1 MQAHP
6 EPLFLADDGT
16 YVDVTDFVRFELH
29 HQDIRY
35 GVLDL
40 IVTFVYRGRRE
51 QCYLLHFFPVDAVRE
66 NVNTPFPEWTEGF
79 EFPPAL
85 LKLRAVVDDAIIPL
99 YHQGCI
105 AINTR
110 GATIYG
116 TKRTR
121 LRRMILH
128 IQHHES
134 HLLTVLAEAV
144 SARPIAENVDPFDI
158 FLQTR
163 PFSASLPRRV
173 GFWSTTDRQQQHVLR
188 VDTQPAAQPPP
199 QRHTERAHHQIESA
213 LHARVQGLHALVQEI
228 EQTVDYMPHDVQ
240 GVLLT
245 PLADLHTQL
254 CGLVYVAWLLSLL
267 HPHADDHDQ

>member
-1 MQAHP
+1 M
-6 EPLFLADDGT
+6 LSSRSIT
-16 YVDVTDFVRFELH
+16 
-29 HQDIRY
+29 
-35 GVLDL
+35 
-40 IVTFVYRGRRE
+40 
-51 QCYLLHFFPVDAVRE
+51 
-66 NVNTPFPEWTEGF
+66 
-79 EFPPAL
+79 
-85 LKLRAVVDDAIIPL
+85 RAVLQSTP
-99 YHQGCI
+99 G
-105 AINTR
+105 
-110 GATIYG
+110 GPTIYG

-128 IQHHES
+128 IQHRES
-134 HLLTVLAEAV
+134 HLLAVLAEAV
-144 SARPIAENVDPFDI
+144 SARPTAENVDPCDI

-199 QRHTERAHHQIESA
+199 QRHTDRAHHQIESA

-228 EQTVDYMPHDVQ
+228 EQTVDSLPHDVQ
-240 GVLLT
+240 GALLT
-245 PLADLHTQL
+245 PLTDLHTQL

>member
-1 MQAHP
+1 MQVHP

-16 YVDVTDFVRFELH
+16 YVDVTDFVRFELDH
-29 HQDIRY
+29 KDIRY

-51 QCYLLHFFPVDAVRE
+51 RCYLLHFFAVDAVKE
-66 NVNTPFPEWTEGF
+66 NVHTPFPEWTEGF
-79 EFPPAL
+79 EFLPAL
-85 LKLRAVVDDAIIPL
+85 LKLRAAVEGAIIPL

-110 GATIYG
+110 GATTYG

-134 HLLTVLAEAV
+134 HLLNVLAEAV
-144 SARPIAENVDPFDI
+144 SARPISENADPFDI

-173 GFWSTTDRQQQHVLR
+173 GFWSATDRQRQHALR
-188 VDTQPAAQPPP
+188 VDMQPAAQPPP
-199 QRHTERAHHQIESA
+199 QRHTDRMHHQIESA
-213 LHARVQGLHALVQEI
+213 LRARVQSLHALVQEI
-228 EQTVDYMPHDVQ
+228 EQTVDFLP
-240 GVLLT
+240 
-245 PLADLHTQL
+245 
-254 CGLVYVAWLLSLL
+254 
-267 HPHADDHDQ
+267 

>member
-16 YVDVTDFVRFELH
+16 YVDVTDFVRFELD
-29 HQDIRY
+29 HQDIRH

-51 QCYLLHFFPVDAVRE
+51 RCYLLHFFPVDAVKE
-66 NVNTPFPEWTEGF
+66 NVHTPFPEWTEGF

-85 LKLRAVVDDAIIPL
+85 LKLRAVIDDAIIPL

-121 LRRMILH
+121 MILH

-134 HLLTVLAEAV
+134 HLADTPLFSLP
-144 SARPIAENVDPFDI
+144 S
-158 FLQTR
+158 
-163 PFSASLPRRV
+163 SASRLLVHHRQ
-173 GFWSTTDRQQQHVLR
+173 TTTACPSSRHATNCATAPTASHRPYAPPDRIS
-188 VDTQPAAQPPP
+188 PACK
-199 QRHTERAHHQIESA
+199 SA
-213 LHARVQGLHALVQEI
+213 KSACIG
-228 EQTVDYMPHDVQ
+228 T
-240 GVLLT
+240 GN
-245 PLADLHTQL
+245 
-254 CGLVYVAWLLSLL
+254 
-267 HPHADDHDQ
+267 

>member
-16 YVDVTDFVRFELH
+16 YVDVTDFVRFELDH
-29 HQDIRY
+29 RDIRY

-51 QCYLLHFFPVDAVRE
+51 RCYLLHFFPVDAVKE
-66 NVNTPFPEWTEGF
+66 NVHTPFPEWTEGF

-85 LKLRAVVDDAIIPL
+85 LKLRAVIDDAIIPL

-134 HLLTVLAEAV
+134 HLLAVLAEAV

-158 FLQTR
+158 FLQT
-163 PFSASLPRRV
+163 PLFSLPSSASRLLVHYRQ
-173 GFWSTTDRQQQHVLR
+173 TTTACPSSRHATNCATAPTASHRPYASPDRIS
-188 VDTQPAAQPPP
+188 PACK
-199 QRHTERAHHQIESA
+199 SA
-213 LHARVQGLHALVQEI
+213 KSACIG
-228 EQTVDYMPHDVQ
+228 T
-240 GVLLT
+240 GN
-245 PLADLHTQL
+245 
-254 CGLVYVAWLLSLL
+254 
-267 HPHADDHDQ
+267 

>member
-1 MQAHP
+1 MQTHP
-6 EPLFLADDGT
+6 EPVFLADDGT
-16 YVDVTDFVRFELH
+16 YVDVTNFVRLELH
-29 HQDIRY
+29 HKDIRY

-40 IVTFVYRGRRE
+40 IVNFVYRGQRA
-51 QCYLLHFFPVDAVRE
+51 QCYLLHFFPVDAVKE
-66 NVNTPFPEWTEGF
+66 NVHTPFPEWTEGF

-85 LKLRAVVDDAIIPL
+85 LKLRATVEGAIIPL

-110 GATIYG
+110 GATTYG

-144 SARPIAENVDPFDI
+144 NARIFTENADPLDI

-163 PFSASLPRRV
+163 PLSGSLPRRV
-173 GFWSTTDRQQQHVLR
+173 GFWSHDDRQRQQALR
-188 VDTQPAAQPPP
+188 VDTQPTEQAAP

-228 EQTVDYMPHDVQ
+228 EQTVDYMPQDVQ
-240 GVLLT
+240 GALLT
-245 PLADLHTQL
+245 PLADLHSQL

>member
-1 MQAHP
+1 M
-6 EPLFLADDGT
+6 LFAA
-16 YVDVTDFVRFELH
+16 
-29 HQDIRY
+29 
-35 GVLDL
+35 
-40 IVTFVYRGRRE
+40 
-51 QCYLLHFFPVDAVRE
+51 FFPVDAVKE
-66 NVNTPFPEWTEGF
+66 NVHTPFPEWTEGL

-85 LKLRAVVDDAIIPL
+85 LKLRATVEGAIIPL

-110 GATIYG
+110 GATTYG

-134 HLLTVLAEAV
+134 HLLTVLAQAV
-144 SARPIAENVDPFDI
+144 NARTLAENADPLDI

-163 PFSASLPRRV
+163 PLSGSLPRRV
-173 GFWSTTDRQQQHVLR
+173 GFWSHDDRQRQQALR
-188 VDTQPAAQPPP
+188 VDIQPTEQSAP
-199 QRHTERAHHQIESA
+199 QRHTERTHHQIESA

-228 EQTVDYMPHDVQ
+228 EQTVDYMPQDVQ
-240 GVLLT
+240 GALLT
-245 PLADLHTQL
+245 PLADLHSQL

>member
-40 IVTFVYRGRRE
+40 IVTFVYRGRRGR
-51 QCYLLHFFPVDAVRE
+51 CYLLHFFPVDAVKE

-134 HLLTVLAEAV
+134 HLLAVLAEAV

-188 VDTQPAAQPPP
+188 VDTQLLGRPSVATP
-199 QRHTERAHHQIESA
+199 
-213 LHARVQGLHALVQEI
+213 
-228 EQTVDYMPHDVQ
+228 
-240 GVLLT
+240 VLLVFSDPKMKAT
-245 PLADLHTQL
+245 NSPENAI
-254 CGLVYVAWLLSLL
+254 
-267 HPHADDHDQ
+267 

>member
-1 MQAHP
+1 MW
-6 EPLFLADDGT
+6 G
-16 YVDVTDFVRFELH
+16 
-29 HQDIRY
+29 IRPHCNLRLP
-35 GVLDL
+35 GEEGAVL
-40 IVTFVYRGRRE
+40 
-51 QCYLLHFFPVDAVRE
+51 LLHFFPVDAVRE

-79 EFPPAL
+79 ECPPAL

-144 SARPIAENVDPFDI
+144 SARPIAENVDLLTSSCKHAPF
-158 FLQTR
+158 
-163 PFSASLPRRV
+163 
-173 GFWSTTDRQQQHVLR
+173 
-188 VDTQPAAQPPP
+188 QPPFLG
-199 QRHTERAHHQIESA
+199 E
-213 LHARVQGLHALVQEI
+213 
-228 EQTVDYMPHDVQ
+228 
-240 GVLLT
+240 
-245 PLADLHTQL
+245 
-254 CGLVYVAWLLSLL
+254 
-267 HPHADDHDQ
+267 